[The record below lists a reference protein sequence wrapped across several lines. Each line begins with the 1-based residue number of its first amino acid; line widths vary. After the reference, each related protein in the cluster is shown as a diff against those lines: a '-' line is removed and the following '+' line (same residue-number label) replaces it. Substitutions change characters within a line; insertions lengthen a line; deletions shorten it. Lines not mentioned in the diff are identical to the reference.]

1 MRFSSLRMT
10 LVSSTTPV
18 SLTSTARV
26 TLTPSVN
33 PPLPST
39 TTEDVL
45 LQRKEAKE
53 VRLHADQ
60 KSGSAIQ
67 NANFQALNS
76 EKQSLL

>member
-10 LVSSTTPV
+10 LVSSTNPV
-18 SLTSTARV
+18 NLTSTARV

-60 KSGSAIQ
+60 KSGMQTS
-67 NANFQALNS
+67 
-76 EKQSLL
+76 KH